1 MRYWVHADTF
11 DVGDLKGKATKVLEE
26 ASEACE
32 AARSWERAPGDA
44 TPLMRRNAITE
55 CCDVIQAALNLA
67 AALGAT
73 REHPCPHDAVVAA
86 ILDFYAGREFAPSG
100 GQLGLDALGGLRQH
114 PSGGGQDGLADAEAV
129 GAGVLESSR
138 STFMSA
144 VSAPRTVTFSL
155 LPSLGMEKATMES

>member
-73 REHPCPHDAVVAA
+73 QAE
-86 ILDFYAGREFAPSG
+86 LDLAMRDVRRANEERGRY
-100 GQLGLDALGGLRQH
+100 R
-114 PSGGGQDGLADAEAV
+114 
-129 GAGVLESSR
+129 
-138 STFMSA
+138 
-144 VSAPRTVTFSL
+144 
-155 LPSLGMEKATMES
+155 